1 MTDENQPAQDPAAA
15 PVPASEPEATAPEAA
30 VPEAPMPPAPEAPV
44 AAAPEAPVAP
54 AAPAQWPAAP
64 VAAPAATSYPAPPP
78 GAAYAPAYAPGPK
91 TSSNAIIALILSI
104 ASWVVCPIVPAIV
117 ALVFASMAGK
127 EIQASGER
135 IQGGG
140 MVTAAKIVSWINIG
154 FYVALIVI
162 GAFVLV
168 LVAIA
173 GGLDSARNN

>member
-1 MTDENQPAQDPAAA
+1 
-15 PVPASEPEATAPEAA
+15 
-30 VPEAPMPPAPEAPV
+30 MPDR
-44 AAAPEAPVAP
+44 
-54 AAPAQWPAAP
+54 
-64 VAAPAATSYPAPPP
+64 
-78 GAAYAPAYAPGPK
+78 
-91 TSSNAIIALILSI
+91 
-104 ASWVVCPIVPAIV
+104 PAIV
-117 ALVFASMAGK
+117 ALVFPSMAGK
-127 EIQASGER
+127 EIRPRER